1 MFRLTAKEHTPMESD
16 FLRPP
21 VDPTWC
27 EIDINLAARYDGPV
41 LISATPEDALAVARL
56 IATLGRGGSPTQ
68 VLICDLAAGDNVMT
82 AMADAALRQH
92 LGSERLILLLREVQ
106 ALTPSDQTIVMKRLV
121 DRQLR
126 PFENTARII
135 GSSSINLFERVEQ
148 GTFDARLFYRLNAIH
163 IIGSTQPGM
172 TQAD

>member
-1 MFRLTAKEHTPMESD
+1 MESD

-21 VDPTWC
+21 AESAWC

-41 LISATPEDALAVARL
+41 LISATPDDALAIARL

-68 VLICDLAAGDNVMT
+68 VLICDLAAGDDVMT

-92 LGSERLILLLREVQ
+92 LGSERLMLLLREVQ

-135 GSSSINLFERVEQ
+135 ASSSINLFQRVEQ
-148 GTFDARLFYRLNAIH
+148 GTFDPRLFYRLNAIH
-163 IIGSTQPGM
+163 IIGSNQAGTA
-172 TQAD
+172 QAD